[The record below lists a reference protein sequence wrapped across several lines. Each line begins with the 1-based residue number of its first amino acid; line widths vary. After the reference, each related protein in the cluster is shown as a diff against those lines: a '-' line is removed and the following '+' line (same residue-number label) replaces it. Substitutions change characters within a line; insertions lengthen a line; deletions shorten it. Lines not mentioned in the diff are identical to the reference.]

1 MIGFINAFHLREI
14 LPKIIV
20 FIVSG
25 HCQKER
31 LMLFE
36 HAICFNTYEGG
47 LMVICAGNGNSQVQ
61 IPTAAI
67 VFNFQ
72 QCACERHGLIFH
84 LLNYWVK

>member
-1 MIGFINAFHLREI
+1 MIGFINTFDLREI

-47 LMVICAGNGNSQVQ
+47 LMAIGAENENSQVQ
-61 IPTAAI
+61 IPAAAI
-67 VFNFQ
+67 VSTFQ
-72 QCACERHGLIFH
+72 QCTCERHGLIFH
-84 LLNYWVK
+84 LLNH